1 MAPSVPA
8 RPFGGSL
15 KWGLR
20 LLSLTVFLVVWE
32 GLGRSLDS
40 LLLPTASETIA
51 TLVRLTGTGELWQA
65 LWLSNQALV
74 MGYLAALV
82 MAIPLG
88 LAIGRWRKFEKPIDL
103 YLNLFLVTPVS
114 ALIPLFIMALGL
126 GTVARAAVVFVFSA
140 PIVAVNTRAGLRGID
155 PRLIEM
161 ARSFLATEMQLW
173 RKVLLPGA
181 LPAVISGVRL
191 GLARAI
197 SGMVAV
203 ELLLISVGL
212 GRLILRYQADF
223 EAASV
228 YAVVLVVLAE
238 AVLLIG
244 LLRLLEKRL
253 SPQGGTEGLQ

>member
-1 MAPSVPA
+1 M
-8 RPFGGSL
+8 

-20 LLSLTVFLVVWE
+20 LLSLTMFLVLWE
-32 GLGRSLDS
+32 GVGRSLDS

-51 TLVRLTGTGELWQA
+51 TLLRLIRTGELWQA

-82 MAIPLG
+82 IAIPVG
-88 LAIGRWRKFEKPIDL
+88 LATGRWRQFERPIDL
-103 YLNLFLVTPVS
+103 YLNLLLVTPVS
-114 ALIPLFIMALGL
+114 ALIPLLIMAFGL
-126 GTVARAAVVFVFSA
+126 GTVARAAVVFVYSA
-140 PIVAVNTRAGLRGID
+140 PIVAVNTRAGLRSIEPTLID
-155 PRLIEM
+155 V
-161 ARSFLATEMQLW
+161 AHSFMATEMQLW

-181 LPAVISGVRL
+181 LPATISGVRL

-244 LLRLLEKRL
+244 SLRWLEKRL
-253 SPQGGTEGLQ
+253 SPRGGTEGLE